1 MAMDCLKTIPESFMK
16 SAFWILLKL
25 ELVPESDEIGS
36 KMSEFVINSFVD
48 LLFSFC
54 I

>member
-1 MAMDCLKTIPESFMK
+1 MAMDGLKNIPESFMK

-36 KMSEFVINSFVD
+36 KMSEFVTKF
-48 LLFSFC
+48 FS
-54 I
+54 